1 MARSGNDHALG
12 RLINIRHMTIKDLES
27 LLIRE
32 VNYAVSIVKKRSLYK
47 EASDEVRMRINQYI
61 EAELVRYVLC
71 SRYFDEDI
79 LKRDLLV
86 SEDTTNSIITLAMTN
101 NFSIFGGR

>member
-1 MARSGNDHALG
+1 
-12 RLINIRHMTIKDLES
+12 
-27 LLIRE
+27 
-32 VNYAVSIVKKRSLYK
+32 
-47 EASDEVRMRINQYI
+47 VRMRINQYI